1 LLRGF
6 SAPVKLEYTYSQE
19 ELLFLMS
26 NDSDGFCRWD
36 ACQQLGKL
44 AIEQEI
50 KAYREGRKIVCD
62 PRLLSAYGVLLE
74 DESLDKAMV
83 AHMLQLPSEAYLSEE
98 ARQIDV
104 EGIHYARSGIRKAL
118 SVGLKPSFLQV
129 YRDNQ
134 TNDEYSASAD
144 QVARRALKNTAL
156 AYLML
161 DADDAIL
168 TLCYQ
173 QFNEADNMTDV
184 LAALTALVNCPHKQ
198 VLALKQAALETFYET
213 WKDESLVVNQW
224 FQVQAGCQLPG
235 NLAVVKSLMKHPA
248 FDFKNPNKLR
258 ALVGAFCATN
268 AINFH
273 QLDGEGYEFL
283 ADQIIVL
290 NESNPQIA
298 SRLLTPLT
306 RWRKYPQQRRELM
319 RAQLER
325 IKSEPSLSK
334 DVFEVLAKTLG

>member
-1 LLRGF
+1 
-6 SAPVKLEYTYSQE
+6 
-19 ELLFLMS
+19 
-26 NDSDGFCRWD
+26 
-36 ACQQLGKL
+36 
-44 AIEQEI
+44 
-50 KAYREGRKIVCD
+50 
-62 PRLLSAYGVLLE
+62 
-74 DESLDKAMV
+74 
-83 AHMLQLPSEAYLSEE
+83 
-98 ARQIDV
+98 
-104 EGIHYARSGIRKAL
+104 
-118 SVGLKPSFLQV
+118 VGLKQNFVQV
-129 YRDNQ
+129 YRANQ

-161 DADDAIL
+161 DADEGIL
-168 TLCYQ
+168 ALCDK
-173 QFNEADNMTDV
+173 QFTEADNMTDV
-184 LAALTALVNCPHKQ
+184 FSALTALVNCSHKQ
-198 VLALKQAALETFYET
+198 AAGLKQAALETFYQT

-224 FQVQAGCQLPG
+224 FQVQASCQLPG

-258 ALVGAFCATN
+258 ALVGAFCGTN

-306 RWRKYPQQRRELM
+306 RWKKYPQQRRELM